1 MEAKEDFEQS
11 VSRQQRSMWAA
22 AGGWGSHTEIWRR
35 ERAEKTTRDIASQGP
50 TTFKGPVED
59 ELLNSRKNS
68 SRDGRRMWRGTHRNP
83 RGMKCG
89 ERRMVAVPVQPR
101 NHSR

>member
-50 TTFKGPVED
+50 
-59 ELLNSRKNS
+59 NARKNS
-68 SRDGRRMWRGTHRNP
+68 SRDGRRMWREAPTETQ
-83 RGMKCG
+83 G
-89 ERRMVAVPVQPR
+89 E
-101 NHSR
+101 